1 MGTTAL
7 TLGGSDDRREKLE
20 GVTGF
25 LRLQG
30 RDLTP
35 ERRNRELCPRGV
47 IEAHVLPTFAPTGAP
62 GPRQL
67 RSREPAGS
75 DLQQNQVKGVVAKLL
90 AVWGDNELLKAH
102 TQTIEV
108 RTRSYSTVSALSK
121 LMISGRTRD
130 EHLMFSKREYPHLNS
145 RFVIPRFRLQL
156 CQWKRNLP

>member
-90 AVWGDNELLKAH
+90 AVWGDNELL
-102 TQTIEV
+102 
-108 RTRSYSTVSALSK
+108 
-121 LMISGRTRD
+121 
-130 EHLMFSKREYPHLNS
+130 
-145 RFVIPRFRLQL
+145 
-156 CQWKRNLP
+156 